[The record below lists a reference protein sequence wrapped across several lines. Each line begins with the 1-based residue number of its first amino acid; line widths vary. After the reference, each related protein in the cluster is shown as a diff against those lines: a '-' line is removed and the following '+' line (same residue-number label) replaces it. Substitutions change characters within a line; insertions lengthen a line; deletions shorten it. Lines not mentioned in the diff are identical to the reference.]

1 MSLPTRILKMPRS
14 QLTAQTLGMDVKA
27 YLGLQPRLSIQDSQS
42 KLKHTM
48 NGRRDLFAKLSTM
61 FKASVTSDK
70 SAADV
75 DTPTEVPSKA
85 RIAWP
90 PRLTCPPHI
99 LGEVKDESGRHYPR
113 DLGRSVE
120 LGGHHYYIFG
130 DTFCFDTKGDFVGV
144 TNNSISLIPDLSNP
158 TLSRYYYPDAKVP
171 EFVPHTVEEKRFC
184 ERPENVKENRRLVT
198 WSFGGIVKIPG
209 SNGQEGWLFFDPVE
223 TCGGSAIRQTGVG
236 VARAKATGPDGRIEC
251 ERVGKFPLFPADGP
265 LWGNMSNISAPDG
278 WTYLLS
284 GKGLDNYMARIKTN
298 ADFANADN
306 YQFLKKNGR
315 WESTYTE
322 PHGPFGELAH
332 DVLCGQ
338 GQGAIVHVPDFAPS
352 GKEYLWFGCE
362 KFMTSKLYVG
372 AAPRPEGP
380 WEIHSLGEMPKLNEH
395 AKTRYCIYPHI
406 WGSNLEKGKIL
417 ITWSDDGMMGG
428 QIAAGMFDFAME

>member
-1 MSLPTRILKMPRS
+1 
-14 QLTAQTLGMDVKA
+14 
-27 YLGLQPRLSIQDSQS
+27 
-42 KLKHTM
+42 M
-48 NGRRDLFAKLSTM
+48 NGLKNVFTKLSTN
-61 FKASVTSDK
+61 FYKATTASDERP
-70 SAADV
+70 ADV
-75 DTPTEVPSKA
+75 YPSVGVCSKA

-90 PRLTCPPHI
+90 PRLTCAPRV

-130 DTFCFDTKGDFVGV
+130 DTFCFNNEGDFVGV
-144 TNNSISLIPDLSNP
+144 TNNSIALIPDLNAP
-158 TLSRYYYPDAKVP
+158 TKSRYYSPEAKVP
-171 EFVPHTVEEKRFC
+171 EFVRHTAEERRFC
-184 ERPENVKENRRLVT
+184 ERPENIKDNRRLVT
-198 WSFGGIVKIPG
+198 WSFGGIIKIPG
-209 SNGQEGWLFFDPVE
+209 SEGREGWLFFDPVE
-223 TCGGSAIRQTGVG
+223 TLGGNAVRQTGVG
-236 VARAKATGPDGRIEC
+236 VARVKVTAPDGKIEC
-251 ERVGKFPLFPADGP
+251 ERVGQFPLFPADGP

-284 GKGLDNYMARIKTN
+284 GKGLDNYMARIRTDDN
-298 ADFANADN
+298 FADAAN
-306 YQFLKKNGR
+306 YQFLKKNGK

-338 GQGAIVHVPDFAPS
+338 GQGAIIHLPDFSPL

-380 WEIHSLGEMPKLNEH
+380 WEVHSLGEMPKITEQ

-406 WGSNLEKGKIL
+406 WGSDLSEGKIL
-417 ITWSDDGMMGG
+417 ITWSDDGTMGG
-428 QIAAGMFDFAME
+428 KVAAGIFEFAMD